1 MAPRRRANEEDN
13 DAVSTTHHKLASI
26 PEAEEM
32 QATHREPSGIITED
46 LEEEDLKEQEPTSAK
61 KKKEDST
68 AAAVDE
74 SLDIRIHEKVAS
86 IASKAYRRAS
96 AASNV
101 LSRDKV
107 AGIALVKFE
116 DLTVGEF
123 LGKGSFSYVHE
134 ITKIESGSSDGHSD
148 NDDDDDIDNERST
161 VTHSNNTTNGEEE
174 ENTTDPRALLTANFQ
189 RSESKTYRYAVKFL
203 KDTVRSNPE
212 KFAIGTVDLVVEG
225 MFLASLS
232 HPNIIKVRALPEGGV
247 KCLTRPQ
254 SNKKGYFLVLDRLF
268 DTLSERIYSKWQEEH
283 YVDGAGCCPFLPFG
297 AKYQQAKKEEMKFLG
312 ERLKVA
318 FDISAALKFLHS
330 KNIIYR
336 DLKPENLGFDGE
348 LSFFFLIRRT
358 IHCSFID
365 LIYYYVF
372 LPPPHRLCLSLNSS
386 WRY

>member
-1 MAPRRRANEEDN
+1 MAPRRRVSLEDD
-13 DAVSTTHHKLASI
+13 DAVSTTHHKLTSI
-26 PEAEEM
+26 PDSEEM

-46 LEEEDLKEQEPTSAK
+46 LEEEDLKEQKPTAEAK
-61 KKKEDST
+61 KKQEDFAATST
-68 AAAVDE
+68 AAAAVDE

-86 IASKAYRRAS
+86 IASKAYRRA
-96 AASNV
+96 AATSNV

-134 ITKIESGSSDGHSD
+134 ITKIESGSNDGD
-148 NDDDDDIDNERST
+148 NDDDGDDNNNERST
-161 VTHSNNTTNGEEE
+161 VTHSNTTNGKEEE
-174 ENTTDPRALLTANFQ
+174 KATDPRALLTANFQ

-283 YVDGAGCCPFLPFG
+283 NVVGAGCCPFLPFG
-297 AKYQQAKKEEMKFLG
+297 AKYQQAKKEEMKYLG

-348 LSFFFLIRRT
+348 LGGL
-358 IHCSFID
+358 FII
-365 LIYYYVF
+365 L
-372 LPPPHRLCLSLNSS
+372 LLT
-386 WRY
+386 

>member
-1 MAPRRRANEEDN
+1 MAPRRRASEEDT

-46 LEEEDLKEQEPTSAK
+46 LEEEDLKEAPTAAAK
-61 KKKEDST
+61 KKKEDFATTST
-68 AAAVDE
+68 AVAAAVDE

-96 AASNV
+96 ATSNV

-148 NDDDDDIDNERST
+148 DDDDDNDNERST
-161 VTHSNNTTNGEEE
+161 VTHSNTTNGEEE

-348 LSFFFLIRRT
+348 LSFLILT
-358 IHCSFID
+358 
-365 LIYYYVF
+365 
-372 LPPPHRLCLSLNSS
+372 
-386 WRY
+386 RYIIMITVRS

>member
-1 MAPRRRANEEDN
+1 MAPRRRASEEDT
-13 DAVSTTHHKLASI
+13 DAVSTTHHKLASV

-46 LEEEDLKEQEPTSAK
+46 LEEEDLKEQKPTAA
-61 KKKEDST
+61 KKKEDFTTTST
-68 AAAVDE
+68 AAAAVDE

-96 AASNV
+96 ATSNV

-134 ITKIESGSSDGHSD
+134 ITKIESGSSDDG
-148 NDDDDDIDNERST
+148 
-161 VTHSNNTTNGEEE
+161 NGEE

-297 AKYQQAKKEEMKFLG
+297 EKYQQAKKEEMKFLG

-348 LSFFFLIRRT
+348 LSFLILT
-358 IHCSFID
+358 
-365 LIYYYVF
+365 
-372 LPPPHRLCLSLNSS
+372 
-386 WRY
+386 RYIIMITVRS